1 MRYAAII
8 TAIALTLSFA
18 YGPAEAQ
25 AWQTTTTA
33 PAGSPGPANGAPTAA
48 PSVTPAPKAAPG
60 AAPST
65 GAKVTRQPA
74 RPLARAS
81 ALSIG
86 DVIVVHLPGEAAF
99 NKDFA
104 IDANGAISL
113 PEVGEAKIA
122 GSTVAEAQQLIR
134 RQLGNAYR
142 DLDQLRVVLKER
154 RLLVEIG
161 GYVKKPG
168 TYNLP
173 GTASVQSAIAEAG
186 GLNAGAQ
193 MDRVQLRRGAAVTV
207 FDYKRYLETGEPDL
221 VPSLRSLDKLFV
233 PSSPVTGAVHVE
245 FDGRTLAQAGDG
257 GEQRNSIKVFGEVNT
272 PATYAFKPGATVV
285 DMLLRAGGVT
295 RFATVEQIRLL
306 SGDKPT
312 IFNLQAYL
320 DSGDQSLL
328 PPMTPGTTIFVPKQ
342 IEEVRRGARTV
353 YVMGE
358 VAKPGAFETKDQ
370 ASFIDILA
378 NAGGPTRFAETR
390 QIRVLRGDGEIEK
403 FDLVAFTEGKLKK
416 LPPVEAGDAI
426 FVPEKV
432 ENNEPSWLKI
442 PPTRAIH
449 VIGAVNKPGRYEWA
463 DEMSLFDLLA
473 QAGGPK
479 ERADISHIE
488 ILRSSSDRTQ
498 PVRFDLAAYLKSGGS
513 VSAVPRLKAGY
524 VIMVPELP
532 QDPSDNKAQWTR
544 LAKERSIYIMGSV
557 GRPGRYAFNQSLT
570 FLDILAAADGPTE
583 KADLRN
589 IRISHRGRGL
599 ARVSHV
605 NLARYF
611 ATGDDNLL
619 PKVRVGDVI
628 FIPDRNREWL
638 DDAKEATIRVLG
650 AVTKP
655 GRYRFTD
662 DMTVLDLLAEAGGPT
677 PTALLTHLVVIN
689 MGRTNKSTT
698 FDLIHFAKTA
708 DITTLP
714 VVRAGDTIFLP
725 QAAHHEVRQ
734 TIDFLK
740 DVTGILSTA
749 TGIWTGLTTS
759 TSTTTTTTTKSGN

>member
-1 MRYAAII
+1 MRYASII
-8 TAIALTLSFA
+8 LAVTLIPSLLVA
-18 YGPAEAQ
+18 SAGAQ
-25 AWQTTTTA
+25 SWQTTTIPPVAQKQGAAEAPRTA
-33 PAGSPGPANGAPTAA
+33 PAA
-48 PSVTPAPKAAPG
+48 TPAPSRRPSPAHAPAASPR
-60 AAPST
+60 SID
-65 GAKVTRQPA
+65 
-74 RPLARAS
+74 RAG

-86 DVIVVHLPGEAAF
+86 DVVVVHLPGEAAF

-104 IDANGAISL
+104 IGASGSISL
-113 PEVGEAKIA
+113 PEVGEVRIA
-122 GSTVAEAQQLIR
+122 GMSVADAQRRIR
-134 RQLGNAYR
+134 LALANAYR

-161 GYVKKPG
+161 GFVKKPG

-186 GLNAGAQ
+186 GLAPGAQ
-193 MDRVQLRRGAAVTV
+193 MDRLQLRRGAAVTL
-207 FDYKRYLETGEPDL
+207 FDYKRYLETGDPEL
-221 VPSLRSLDKLFV
+221 VPRLRSLDTLFV

-257 GEQRNSIKVFGEVNT
+257 GEQRSSIKVFGEVNT
-272 PATYAFKPGATVV
+272 PATYAYKPGATVV

-295 RFATVEQIRLL
+295 RYATVEQIRLL
-306 SGDKPT
+306 SGDKPVV
-312 IFNLQAYL
+312 FNLQAYL

-328 PPMTPGTTIFVPKQ
+328 PPLVPGMTIFVPKQ

-358 VAKPGAFETKDQ
+358 VARPGAFETKDQ

-390 QIRVLRGDGEIEK
+390 QIRVLRAAGTVER
-403 FDLVAFTEGKLKK
+403 FDLVAFTEGKTRQQPKVG
-416 LPPVEAGDAI
+416 PGDAI
-426 FVPEKV
+426 FVPEKI
-432 ENNEPSWLKI
+432 EKNEPSWLKV
-442 PPTRAIH
+442 PPSRAIH
-449 VIGAVNKPGRYEWA
+449 VIGAVNKPGRFEWS

-479 ERADISHIE
+479 ERADIAHIE
-488 ILRSSSDRTQ
+488 ILRHANDRASST
-498 PVRFDLAAYLKSGGS
+498 RFDLAAFLKSGGS
-513 VSAVPRLKAGY
+513 IASVPKLKAGY

-544 LAKERSIYIMGSV
+544 LAKERSIYIMGAV
-557 GRPGRYAFNQSLT
+557 GRPGRYAFNRSLT

-589 IRISHRGRGL
+589 IRISHRGRGA

-611 ATGDDNLL
+611 ATGDDHLL
-619 PKVRVGDVI
+619 PRVRVGDVI
-628 FIPDRNREWL
+628 FVPDRNREWL
-638 DDAKEATIRVLG
+638 DDAKETTVRVLG
-650 AVTKP
+650 AVAKP

-662 DMTVLDLLAEAGGPT
+662 DMTILDLLAEAGGPT

-689 MGRTNKSTT
+689 MGRTNKSTM
-698 FDLIHFAKTA
+698 FDMIHFAKTA

-725 QAAHHEVRQ
+725 QGTDHEVRQ
-734 TIDFLK
+734 TLDFLK
-740 DVTGILSTA
+740 DVTGILSSA
-749 TGIWTGLTTS
+749 TGIWTGLTTK
-759 TSTTTTTTTKSGN
+759 TTTTTTTTRSP

>member
-8 TAIALTLSFA
+8 TAFALALSFA
-18 YGPAEAQ
+18 NGPAGAQ
-25 AWQTTTTA
+25 TWQTTTTW
-33 PAGSPGPANGAPTAA
+33 PAGSPEPALPA
-48 PSVTPAPKAAPG
+48 PSFAASETKPAPETAPAATTKAAPQHR
-60 AAPST
+60 P
-65 GAKVTRQPA
+65 KPPA
-74 RPLARAS
+74 LARAGT
-81 ALSIG
+81 LSIG
-86 DVIVVHLPGEAAF
+86 DVVVVHLPGEAAF
-99 NKDFA
+99 NKDLA
-104 IDANGAISL
+104 IDASGAVSL
-113 PEVGEAKIA
+113 PEVGEVKIA
-122 GSTVAEAQQLIR
+122 GLTVAEAQHLVR
-134 RQLGNAYR
+134 RQLGSAYR

-173 GTASVQSAIAEAG
+173 GSASVQSAISEAG
-186 GLNAGAQ
+186 GLTPGAQ
-193 MDRVQLRRGAAVTV
+193 MDRIQLRRGAAVTV
-207 FDYKRYLETGEPDL
+207 FDYKRYLETGDPDL

-295 RFATVEQIRLL
+295 RYATVEQIRLL
-306 SGDKPT
+306 SGEKPT
-312 IFNLQAYL
+312 VFNLQAYL
-320 DSGDQSLL
+320 DSGNQSLL
-328 PPMTPGTTIFVPKQ
+328 PPLVPGTTIFVPKQ

-390 QIRVLRGDGEIEK
+390 QIRVLRGSGEIEN

-416 LPPVEAGDAI
+416 LPPVGAGDAI

-442 PPTRAIH
+442 PTTRAIH

-479 ERADISHIE
+479 ERADIAHIE
-488 ILRSSSDRTQ
+488 ILRNSSDRAQ
-498 PVRFDLAAYLKSGGS
+498 PIRFDLAAFLKSGGTL
-513 VSAVPRLKAGY
+513 SAVPRLKAGY

-544 LAKERSIYIMGSV
+544 LAKERSIYVMGSV

-589 IRISHRGRGL
+589 IRISHRGRGV

-611 ATGDDNLL
+611 ATGDDALL

-638 DDAKEATIRVLG
+638 DEAKEATIRVLG

-677 PTALLTHLVVIN
+677 PSALLTHLVVIN

-714 VVRAGDTIFLP
+714 VLRAGDTIFLP
-725 QAAHHEVRQ
+725 QGAHHEVRQ
-734 TIDFLK
+734 TLDFLK
-740 DVTGILSTA
+740 DVTGILSSA
-749 TGIWTGLTTS
+749 TGIFTGL